1 MVILTD
7 LYLVR
12 SKQMEIEM
20 DFVMVIPMVILKPM
34 DLRMEIEMDFLKDLR
49 MVIPKQMVI
58 PMGWQK
64 D

>member
-1 MVILTD
+1 MG
-7 LYLVR
+7 
-12 SKQMEIEM
+12 
-20 DFVMVIPMVILKPM
+20 FVKVTV
-34 DLRMEIEMDFLKDLR
+34 MDFLKDLR